1 MYIRDERD
9 AIRNKDNEE
18 DHAVAPIVN
27 LAALPARIE
36 TTITYIKCCAMLC
49 IVNAK

>member
-9 AIRNKDNEE
+9 AIRNEDNEE
-18 DHAVAPIVN
+18 DDAVAPIVD

-36 TTITYIKCCAMLC
+36 TTSTY
-49 IVNAK
+49 